1 MEDKLIVEKEKINN
15 ESNDNKKEDTRN
27 RKKNDLLD
35 VAIGIIKSIYLPS
48 KPQGATDV
56 RLLGLLIE
64 NDFFSSNFHLYM

>member
-1 MEDKLIVEKEKINN
+1 MII
-15 ESNDNKKEDTRN
+15 KKRTQEN

-56 RLLGLLIE
+56 RLLALLIE
-64 NDFFSSNFHLYM
+64 NDFFFPISIYKMNFYGELEEKKI

>member
-56 RLLGLLIE
+56 WLLGLLIE
-64 NDFFSSNFHLYM
+64 NDFFSSNFHL